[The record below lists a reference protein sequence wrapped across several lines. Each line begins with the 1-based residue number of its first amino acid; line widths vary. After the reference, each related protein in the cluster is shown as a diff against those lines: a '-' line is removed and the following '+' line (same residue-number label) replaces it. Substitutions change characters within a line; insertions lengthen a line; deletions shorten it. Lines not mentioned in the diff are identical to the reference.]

1 MLNALYEHKRFIVKI
16 CLAVENH
23 SIQYY
28 IKISRCV
35 VKPKL
40 FRKYKNFSVLV
51 FVIISTLLIQWF
63 GWQWVDPLCS
73 LILSVLILGSVC
85 PLLESSAS
93 VLLQSVPDEIHS
105 KLDEIAEEVKLNS
118 QIIQ

>member
-1 MLNALYEHKRFIVKI
+1 M
-16 CLAVENH
+16 
-23 SIQYY
+23 
-28 IKISRCV
+28 
-35 VKPKL
+35 KPKL